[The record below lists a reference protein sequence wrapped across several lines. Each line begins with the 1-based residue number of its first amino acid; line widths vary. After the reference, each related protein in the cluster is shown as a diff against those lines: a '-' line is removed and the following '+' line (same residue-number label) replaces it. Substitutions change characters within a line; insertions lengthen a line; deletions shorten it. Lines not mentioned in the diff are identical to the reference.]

1 MTETTL
7 PAKVASI
14 KLGGALNAFIP
25 QDWDEAWRLS
35 QMIVRAGL
43 IPRGYTNAESVMVGI
58 LYGLEL
64 KLTPMAALQSIAVIN
79 NQPAVW
85 GDGLLAICLASGD
98 LEWFEESFEGKPYA
112 DDFKAVCVV
121 KRKGYDKPFRAEFS
135 VADAKTARLWDERTE
150 VKRFKK
156 SGGEWMAPNDA
167 PWFRFKKRMLQMRAR
182 VAFRNAFADHL
193 RGLRMREEIDPE
205 TNAQAVDEQP
215 PALAE
220 PAAPPPPT
228 EAPPMMIETQAQPTV
243 QPAAEVVEEAAV
255 TFGDVFIYDAEPSA
269 AEPIVNVTDDR
280 GTPTAIKAGDRIEV
294 TAVRP
299 PEPQD
304 WDAFMNEA
312 IEEFGEL
319 TADTPDVKARWQAI
333 WDRVRATKGEMF
345 PPDFDELAEIADST
359 LQLCGLGTLGE
370 EPQD

>member
-64 KLTPMAALQSIAVIN
+64 GMTPMAALQSIAVIN

-85 GDGLLAICLASGD
+85 GDGLLAICLSSGD
-98 LEWFEESFEGKPYA
+98 LEWFDETFEGKPGS
-112 DDFKAVCVV
+112 DEFKAVCIV
-121 KRKGYDKPFRAEFS
+121 KRKGYEKTFRAEFS

-156 SGGEWMAPNDA
+156 GGGESWMAPNDA
-167 PWFRFKKRMLQMRAR
+167 PWFRFPKRMLQMRAR
-182 VAFRNAFADHL
+182 VAFRNAFADRL

-205 TNAQAVDEQP
+205 TNAQAVEEQA
-215 PALAE
+215 PAI
-220 PAAPPPPT
+220 AAPAGPMPPT
-228 EAPPMMIETQAQPTV
+228 EAPPMMIEAQETPEVTV
-243 QPAAEVVEEAAV
+243 PATEEVAEWTPGPAV
-255 TFGDVFIYDAEPSA
+255 NLDYTGEVFIYDRDQKP
-269 AEPIVNVTDDR
+269 
-280 GTPTAIKAGDRIEV
+280 KAGDRIEITSV
-294 TAVRP
+294 TPTAPRP
-299 PEPQD
+299 REPQD
-304 WDAFMNEA
+304 WDAFMNETIA
-312 IEEFGEL
+312 AFTEL
-319 TADTPDVKARWQAI
+319 TADTPDVKAKWQAI
-333 WDRVRATKGEMF
+333 WNRVKEAKGEMF
-345 PPDFDELAEIADST
+345 PPDFDELAEIADET

-370 EPQD
+370 EPGEG